1 MSVGGI
7 GLSIRGDLPEMF
19 SQGAILQGRS
29 VEFPVVGV
37 ITLTLKVRGV
47 WASSTTRSGEPM
59 YHIGTEF
66 MNLSRGVGNVVQR
79 HMIHLESERLS
90 LS

>member
-1 MSVGGI
+1 
-7 GLSIRGDLPEMF
+7 
-19 SQGAILQGRS
+19 
-29 VEFPVVGV
+29 
-37 ITLTLKVRGV
+37 
-47 WASSTTRSGEPM
+47 M